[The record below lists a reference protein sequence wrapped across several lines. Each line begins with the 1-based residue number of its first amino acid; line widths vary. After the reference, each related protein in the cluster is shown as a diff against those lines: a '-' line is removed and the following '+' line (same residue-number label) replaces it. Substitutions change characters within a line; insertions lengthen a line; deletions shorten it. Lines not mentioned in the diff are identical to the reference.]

1 MNAVMATVATY
12 SLYSR
17 EKLEELYYGPHHP
30 RCTHISV
37 GVIRTFSM
45 VIMLMAACGYP
56 VPLSGDRC
64 IEIFNQMRRAISR
77 AARKS
82 SRRPNDRGT
91 QSRGENP
98 AANVAGV
105 KASS

>member
-56 VPLSGDRC
+56 VPLSGVS
-64 IEIFNQMRRAISR
+64 IVLSNFYSS
-77 AARKS
+77 KLSS
-82 SRRPNDRGT
+82 SRWNT
-91 QSRGENP
+91 FH
-98 AANVAGV
+98 
-105 KASS
+105 KMMIFF